1 MPCTETISNMLAW
14 QPRRTERQAGDTR
27 GQVAE
32 REKGSFVHERKRM
45 RHYDRSVICHLKRMM
60 KTDRSEFKSDIRSVQ
75 IGTESLSKRFEFS
88 PRKFRKFDFVVI

>member
-1 MPCTETISNMLAW
+1 M
-14 QPRRTERQAGDTR
+14 
-27 GQVAE
+27 AE